1 MKEKKKMSLLL
12 KLVIAIVLGIVVGF
26 VTPGM
31 GAFGEVIIRIGVS
44 FSLVTSF

>member
-12 KLVIAIVLGIVVGF
+12 KLIIAIVLGIVVGF

-31 GAFGEVIIRIGVS
+31 GAFGDHHWLRGS
-44 FSLVTSF
+44 RYR

>member
-31 GAFGEVIIRIGVS
+31 GAFG
-44 FSLVTSF
+44 